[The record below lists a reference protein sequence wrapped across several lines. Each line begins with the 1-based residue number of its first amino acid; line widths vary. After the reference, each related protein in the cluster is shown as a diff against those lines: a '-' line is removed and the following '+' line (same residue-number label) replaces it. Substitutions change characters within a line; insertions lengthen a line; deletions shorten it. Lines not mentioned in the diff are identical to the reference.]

1 MYEYVKGQLA
11 ELTPTYAVVEVAG
24 LGYMVNISLQTFSK
38 LTDQKE
44 VTLYLHQ
51 QIREDAHLL
60 YGFCDKEERELFRL
74 LISVSGVGA
83 STARIML
90 SSLTGGELTGA
101 IATGNIAVLKGVK
114 GIGLKTAE
122 RIVVDLKDK
131 VTKVA
136 AGAGASSFINVNS
149 LCAEA
154 VAALL
159 ALGFPKPA
167 TEKAVDAAFKQNG
180 SANVESLIRAA
191 LQRL

>member
-1 MYEYVKGQLA
+1 MYEYIKGQLA
-11 ELTPTYAVVEVAG
+11 ELTPTYAVVDVSG

-38 LTDQKE
+38 LADQKE
-44 VTLYLHQ
+44 VMLYIHQ

-60 YGFCDKEERELFRL
+60 YGFCDKEERELFCL

-136 AGAGASSFINVNS
+136 AGASASSLASVNS
-149 LCAEA
+149 VCTEA
-154 VAALL
+154 AAALL

-180 SANVESLIRAA
+180 SLNVETLIRAA
-191 LQRL
+191 LQKL